1 MSLSLFINH
10 GAHGIAAYLNA
21 IRVVVNLA
29 DAGIDGTSV
38 ILVGNT
44 GATVHDKWH
53 VHTAANVGQNVNVQ
67 MGLALIQPCTVPNEQ
82 ARISEPRGLNEVTR
96 LVRIG
101 IDAPASSA
109 VDPASGSP
117 PSRDPIEPS
126 SHSRPAPKSA
136 HIWASGTGKAQHT
149 FVGKCRTVEH
159 DAP

>member
-10 GAHGIAAYLNA
+10 GAHGIAGIFNA

-67 MGLALIQPCTVPNEQ
+67 MGLALIQAVHRSERAGQ
-82 ARISEPRGLNEVTR
+82 DIEPRGLEQR
-96 LVRIG
+96 SR
-101 IDAPASSA
+101 AW
-109 VDPASGSP
+109 SGS
-117 PSRDPIEPS
+117 
-126 SHSRPAPKSA
+126 
-136 HIWASGTGKAQHT
+136 
-149 FVGKCRTVEH
+149 V
-159 DAP
+159 